1 MSLVPPRTDRE
12 RVDWLRLTRSEN
24 VGPVTFRTLIERF
37 ANASAALDALPR
49 LARRGGRSEALKL
62 CGREEA
68 ERELS
73 QLAEVGGRFLYLGEA
88 RYPQLLAAIEDAPPV
103 LAVLGEPHLLEKPAV
118 AIVGARNASAAG
130 IRIARRLASELG
142 EAGFVVVSGLAR
154 GVDAAAH
161 AGALEQGTVAVLAG
175 GADNIYPPEN
185 AELYE
190 TIKRQGALVSEMPL
204 GTAPQAR
211 HFPRR
216 NRLISGLA
224 QGVVVV
230 EAAERSGSLITAR
243 LALEQGREVLAV
255 PGSPLD
261 ARAHGT
267 NKLIRA
273 GATLIQSGADVLEA
287 LARPDGQR
295 LREPEPTAPSD
306 GPAAAQP
313 DDSEVADARA
323 LIIERLGPSPIEVD
337 ELVRQTG
344 FSPAVVL
351 SILLELELAGR
362 LERQPG
368 QRVCLL

>member
-1 MSLVPPRTDRE
+1 MTLVPPRTDRE
-12 RVDWLRLTRSEN
+12 RLDWLRLTRSEN
-24 VGPVTFRTLIERF
+24 VGPVTFRTLIERLG
-37 ANASAALDALPR
+37 NASAALDALPR
-49 LARRGGRSEALKL
+49 LARRGGRREALKL

-68 ERELS
+68 EHELS
-73 QLAEVGGRFLYLGEA
+73 ALAELGGRFLYLGEA
-88 RYPQLLAAIEDAPPV
+88 PYPRLLAAIEDAPPV
-103 LAVLGEPHLLEKPAV
+103 LAVMGEPHLLEKPAV

-161 AGALEQGTVAVLAG
+161 AGALQGGTIAALAG
-175 GADNIYPPEN
+175 GLDNIYPPEN
-185 AELYE
+185 AELYAA
-190 TIKRQGALVSEMPL
+190 IKSQGVLVSEMPL

-224 QGVVVV
+224 HGVVVV

-273 GATLIQSGADVLEA
+273 GATLVQSAADILEA
-287 LARPDGQR
+287 LSRPEGQR
-295 LREPEPTAPSD
+295 LREPEPAAPSD
-306 GPAAAQP
+306 GPEAALP
-313 DDSEVADARA
+313 DESEMATARA
-323 LIIERLGPSPIEVD
+323 LIVERLGPSPIEVD

-351 SILLELELAGR
+351 SVLLELELAGR

>member
-1 MSLVPPRTDRE
+1 MSFAPPRNDRE
-12 RVDWLRLTRSEN
+12 RLDWLRLTRSEN
-24 VGPVTFRTLIERF
+24 VGPITFRTLIERLG
-37 ANASAALDALPR
+37 NASAALDSLPR
-49 LARRGGRSEALKL
+49 LARRGGRSDALKL
-62 CGREEA
+62 CTREEA

-73 QLAEVGGRFLYLGEA
+73 ALEELGGHFLYLGEA
-88 RYPQLLAAIEDAPPV
+88 LYPRLLAAIEDAPPV
-103 LAVLGEPHLLEKPAV
+103 LAVMGEPHLLEKPSV
-118 AIVGARNASAAG
+118 AIVGARNAAAAG
-130 IRIARRLASELG
+130 IRIARRLAAELG
-142 EAGFVVVSGLAR
+142 EAGFVVDSGLAR

-161 AGALEQGTVAVLAG
+161 AGALERGTIAVLAG
-175 GADNIYPPEN
+175 GPDNIYPPEN
-185 AELYE
+185 AELYA
-190 TIKRQGALVSEMPL
+190 TIKSQGVLVSEMPL

-216 NRLISGLA
+216 NRLISGLSR
-224 QGVVVV
+224 GVVVV

-267 NKLIRA
+267 NKLIRS
-273 GATLIQSGADVLEA
+273 GATLVQSAADILEA
-287 LARPDGQR
+287 VAGPDGQR
-295 LREPEPTAPSD
+295 LREPEALPPTD
-306 GPAAAQP
+306 GPGALLP
-313 DDSEVADARA
+313 DESEVAAARA

-344 FSPAVVL
+344 FSPALVL
-351 SILLELELAGR
+351 SVLLELELAGR

>member
-1 MSLVPPRTDRE
+1 MISVVPRSERE
-12 RVDWLRLTRSEN
+12 RLDWLRLARSEN

-37 ANASAALDALPR
+37 GAASTALDALPQ
-49 LARRGGRSEALKL
+49 LARRGGRSATLTI
-62 CGREEA
+62 CSREEA
-68 ERELS
+68 EQELS
-73 QLAEVGGRFLYLGEA
+73 ALAEFGGQFLYLGEA
-88 RYPQLLAAIEDAPPV
+88 PYPRLLAATEDAPPL
-103 LAVLGEPHLLEKPAV
+103 LAVLGEVHLLEKPTV
-118 AIVGARNASAAG
+118 AIVGARNASANG
-130 IRIARRLASELG
+130 IRIARRLAAELG
-142 EAGFVVVSGLAR
+142 EAGMVVASGLAR

-161 AGALEQGTVAVLAG
+161 TGALEGGTIAVLAG
-175 GADNIYPPEN
+175 GLDNIYPPEN
-185 AELYE
+185 AELYAS
-190 TIKRQGALVSEMPL
+190 IKRQGALVSEMPL

-261 ARAHGT
+261 ARAQGT

-273 GATLIQSGADVLEA
+273 GATLVQSAADILEA
-287 LARPDGQR
+287 LARPDSQR
-295 LREPEPTAPSD
+295 LREPESRAPSD
-306 GPAAAQP
+306 GPPAMPDESEIAA
-313 DDSEVADARA
+313 ARA
-323 LIIERLGPSPIEVD
+323 LIEERLGPSPIEVD

-351 SILLELELAGR
+351 SVLLELELAGR

-368 QRVCLL
+368 QRVCLI